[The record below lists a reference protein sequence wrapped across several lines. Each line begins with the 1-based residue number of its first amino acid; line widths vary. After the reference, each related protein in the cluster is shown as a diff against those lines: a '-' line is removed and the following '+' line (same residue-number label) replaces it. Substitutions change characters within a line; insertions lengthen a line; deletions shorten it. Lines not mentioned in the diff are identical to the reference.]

1 MSTHDHGHDHEG
13 SAEPHTHL
21 VSVGIDI
28 GSSTSHLM
36 FSQLAIGYPSAHRR
50 RPEILERKIIARS
63 PVLLTPFTENW
74 NIEAGPL
81 ERLIDESFRSAGL
94 SRENI
99 DTGAVIITGEAA
111 RRENA
116 QKIAELF
123 SAQAGQFVCA
133 TAGPRLEALLAAH
146 GSGAVGRSREEATT
160 LLNVDIG
167 GGTTKVSLID
177 KGRIAGV
184 TAFNIGARLIA
195 FDEKYR
201 ITRLEQSGKR
211 FLEALG
217 CKLGLGDEVDAE
229 TLRAV
234 AAKMARTLFDLI
246 AGGAPP
252 WSELLA
258 MPQLAKQPPLDG
270 ILFSG
275 GVSEYIYGREAGSF
289 GDLGA
294 LLGQAARE
302 QAEQRSYIVVDSS
315 EGIRATVIGASQ
327 YSMQMSGE
335 TIFIPDPK
343 ILPLRNLRVALVE
356 VSWDAPVADK
366 TATAIRK
373 TLAAADP
380 EVKATPFALVF
391 ISPPFLGYGAA
402 QDLAQGIRRV
412 LEALPHSERPRML
425 VFEQNIGRVIGEAL
439 GADLSIPCVDEISL
453 GEMDF
458 IDVGTVVDGEEY
470 VPVVIKSLAF
480 GA

>member
-1 MSTHDHGHDHEG
+1 MDNHHGHDHEG

-63 PVLLTPFTENW
+63 PVLLTPFKENW
-74 NIEAGPL
+74 NIEEGPL

-123 SAQAGQFVCA
+123 SAQAGHFVCA

-160 LLNVDIG
+160 LLNIDVG

-177 KGRIAGV
+177 KGKIAGV

-195 FDEKYR
+195 FDEKKR

-211 FLEALG
+211 FLESLG

-234 AAKMARTLFDLI
+234 AAKMARTLFELI
-246 AGGAPP
+246 ASGAPP
-252 WSELLA
+252 WSELLV
-258 MPQLAKQPPLDG
+258 MPQLGVLPPLDG

-294 LLGQAARE
+294 LLGRAVRA
-302 QAEQRSYIVVDSS
+302 QAEQMSYIVLDSS

-335 TIFIPDPK
+335 TIFIPDPAA
-343 ILPLRNLRVALVE
+343 LPLHNLRVSIVH
-356 VSWDAPVADK
+356 VSWDQPIAAK
-366 TATAIRK
+366 TANAIRE
-373 TLAAADP
+373 TIAATDP
-380 EVKATPFALVF
+380 EVKTAPFALVF
-391 ISPPFLGYGAA
+391 VSPPFLGYGAA
-402 QDLAQGIRRV
+402 QDLAQGIRH
-412 LEALPHSERPRML
+412 ALAPLDPAERPQML

-439 GADLSIPCVDEISL
+439 GVELSIPCVDEVSL

-458 IDVGTVVDGEEY
+458 IDVGTVVENEDY

-480 GA
+480 GV

>member
-1 MSTHDHGHDHEG
+1 MNNHHGHDHEG
-13 SAEPHTHL
+13 SSEPHTHL

-63 PVLLTPFTENW
+63 PVLLTPFTGDW
-74 NIEAGPL
+74 KIEPRPL
-81 ERLIDESFRSAGL
+81 AALIDESFRAAGL
-94 SRENI
+94 SRDRI
-99 DTGAVIITGEAA
+99 DTGAVIVTGEAA

-123 SAQAGQFVCA
+123 SAQAGRFVCA

-160 LLNVDIG
+160 LLNLDIG

-177 KGRIAGV
+177 KGRVVGV
-184 TAFNIGARLIA
+184 TALNIGARLVA
-195 FDEKYR
+195 FDEKQR
-201 ITRLEQSGKR
+201 ISRLEESGKR
-211 FLEALG
+211 FLAASGLKVGIGDNIEA
-217 CKLGLGDEVDAE
+217 DV
-229 TLRAV
+229 LRAV
-234 AAKMARTLFDLI
+234 AAKMARLLFDVV
-246 AGGAPP
+246 AGGEPP
-252 WSELLA
+252 WNELLV
-258 MPQLAKQPPLDG
+258 MPRLEKLPPLDG

-275 GVSEYIYGREAGSF
+275 GVSEYIYGREAATF
-289 GDLGA
+289 GDLGS
-294 LLGQAARE
+294 LLGKEVRA
-302 QAEQRSYIVVDSS
+302 QAEKRGYVILDSS

-335 TIFIPDPK
+335 TIFIPNPQA
-343 ILPLRNLRVALVE
+343 LPLRNLRVSLVQ
-356 VSWDAPVADK
+356 VSWEPPIAEKA
-366 TATAIRK
+366 ANAIR
-373 TLAAADP
+373 AAIAATDP
-380 EVKATPFALVF
+380 EVRAAPFALVF

-402 QDLAQGIRRV
+402 QDLAAGIRR
-412 LEALPHSERPRML
+412 ALAALAPGERPRLL
-425 VFEQNIGRVIGEAL
+425 VFEQNIGRVVGETL
-439 GADLSIPCVDEISL
+439 GRELSLPCVDEISL

-458 IDVGTVVDGEEY
+458 IDVGTIVAGEEY

>member
-1 MSTHDHGHDHEG
+1 MAHGHDHEG
-13 SAEPHTHL
+13 SSVPHTHL

-50 RPEILERKIIARS
+50 RPEILERRLIARS
-63 PVLLTPFTENW
+63 PVLLTPFTSDW

-81 ERLIDESFRSAGL
+81 AELIDNSFQEAGL
-94 SRENI
+94 SREQI

-160 LLNVDIG
+160 LLNIDVG

-177 KGRIAGV
+177 KGRVVGV
-184 TAFNIGARLIA
+184 TALNIGARLIA
-195 FDEKYR
+195 FDETGR

-211 FLEALG
+211 FLANVG
-217 CKLGLGDEVDAE
+217 CKLRLSDSVDAT
-229 TLRAV
+229 TLGVV
-234 AAKMARTLFDLI
+234 ASKMASVLFDLI
-246 AGGAPP
+246 AGGEPP
-252 WSELLA
+252 WSEIA
-258 MPQLAKQPPLDG
+258 IMPRLAKLPALDG

-275 GVSEYIYGREAGSF
+275 GVAEYIYGREAGSF
-289 GDLGA
+289 GDLGV
-294 LLGQAARE
+294 LLGKEVWE
-302 QAEQRSYIVVDSS
+302 QAKKRRYVVLDSS

-335 TIFIPDPK
+335 TVFIPNPK
-343 ILPLRNLRVALVE
+343 TLPLQNLRVSPVQ
-356 VSWDAPVADK
+356 VSWDAPIAAK
-366 TATAIRK
+366 SAKAIRDAI
-373 TLAAADP
+373 AATDA
-380 EVKATPFALVF
+380 EVKGTPFALVF

-402 QDLAQGIRRV
+402 QELATGIRET
-412 LEALPHSERPRML
+412 LGELSPAERPQML

-439 GADLSIPCVDEISL
+439 GKELSIPCVDEISL

-458 IDVGTVVDGEEY
+458 IDVGKIVEGEDY

-480 GA
+480 GV

>member
-1 MSTHDHGHDHEG
+1 MSNDHGHDHEG
-13 SAEPHTHL
+13 SSVPHTHL

-50 RPEILERKIIARS
+50 RPEILERKLIARS
-63 PVLLTPFTENW
+63 PVLLTPFTGDW

-81 ERLIDESFRSAGL
+81 AELIDGSFRAAGL
-94 SRENI
+94 SREQI

-146 GSGAVGRSREEATT
+146 GSGAVGRSREEGTT
-160 LLNVDIG
+160 ILNIDVG

-177 KGRIAGV
+177 KGRVVGV
-184 TAFNIGARLIA
+184 TALNIGARLIA
-195 FDEKYR
+195 YDDSGR
-201 ITRLEQSGKR
+201 ITRLEQSGKK
-211 FLEALG
+211 FLAHVG
-217 CKLGLGDEVDAE
+217 CKQGIGDNIDAA
-229 TLRAV
+229 TSRAV
-234 AAKMARTLFDLI
+234 AAKMAGVLFDVL
-246 AGGAPP
+246 AGVKPPWNELMVMPPLAPP
-252 WSELLA
+252 T
-258 MPQLAKQPPLDG
+258 QIDG
-270 ILFSG
+270 VLFSG

-289 GDLGA
+289 GDLGV
-294 LLGQAARE
+294 LLGKEVRE
-302 QAEQRSYIVVDSS
+302 HAKKKGYAVLDSS

-343 ILPLRNLRVALVE
+343 KLPLKNLRVSLVH
-356 VSWDAPVADK
+356 VSWDAPVAEK
-366 TATAIRK
+366 AAKAIRE
-373 TLAAADP
+373 TIASTDP
-380 EVKATPFALVF
+380 EVKASPFALVF

-402 QDLAQGIRRV
+402 QDLAAGIRR
-412 LEALPHSERPRML
+412 ALAELAPEERPQML
-425 VFEQNIGRVIGEAL
+425 VFEQNIGRVIGETL
-439 GADLSIPCVDEISL
+439 GKELSIPCVDEISL

-458 IDVGTVVDGEEY
+458 IDVGAIVAGEEY

>member
-1 MSTHDHGHDHEG
+1 MSNDHGHDHEG

-50 RPEILERKIIARS
+50 RPEILERKLIARS
-63 PVLLTPFTENW
+63 PVLLTPFTGDW

-81 ERLIDESFRSAGL
+81 AELIDGSFRAAGL
-94 SRENI
+94 TREKI
-99 DTGAVIITGEAA
+99 DTGAVIVTGEAA

-160 LLNVDIG
+160 LLNVDVG
-167 GGTTKVSLID
+167 GGTTKVSLIE
-177 KGRIAGV
+177 KGRVVGV
-184 TAFNIGARLIA
+184 TALNIGARLIA
-195 FDEKYR
+195 FDERGR
-201 ITRLEQSGKR
+201 ITRLEQSGKK
-211 FLEALG
+211 FLQKVG
-217 CKLGLGDEVDAE
+217 CKRGLGESVDPAE
-229 TLRAV
+229 LSEV
-234 AAKMARTLFDLI
+234 AAKMAAVLFDQI
-246 AGGAPP
+246 EGEEAP
-252 WSELLA
+252 WSEIRIMPLL
-258 MPQLAKQPPLDG
+258 PQLPQIDG
-270 ILFSG
+270 VLFSG

-294 LLGQAARE
+294 LLGKEVRGQAQKRG
-302 QAEQRSYIVVDSS
+302 YTILDSS

-335 TIFIPDPK
+335 TIFIPNPK
-343 ILPLRNLRVALVE
+343 ILPLRNLRVSPVQ
-356 VSWDAPVADK
+356 VSWDAPIGEKAAK
-366 TATAIRK
+366 AIRS
-373 TLAAADP
+373 TIAATDP
-380 EVKATPFALVF
+380 EVKGAPFALVF

-402 QDLAQGIRRV
+402 QDLATGIRR
-412 LEALPHSERPRML
+412 ALAEVPASERPQML

-439 GADLSIPCVDEISL
+439 GKELSIPCVDEISL

-458 IDVGTVVDGEEY
+458 IDVGKIVEGEDY

-480 GA
+480 GV

>member
-1 MSTHDHGHDHEG
+1 MSNEHGHHHEG

-50 RPEILERKIIARS
+50 RPEILERKLIARS
-63 PVLLTPFTENW
+63 PVLLTPFTGNW

-81 ERLIDESFRSAGL
+81 AELIDGSFRSAGL
-94 SRENI
+94 SRERI

-146 GSGAVGRSREEATT
+146 GSGAVGRSREEGTT
-160 LLNVDIG
+160 LLNIDLG

-177 KGRIAGV
+177 KGRVVGV
-184 TAFNIGARLIA
+184 TALNIGARLIA
-195 FDEKYR
+195 FDEKGR
-201 ITRLEQSGKR
+201 IARLEQSGKR
-211 FLEALG
+211 FLQNVG
-217 CKLGLGDEVDAE
+217 CKRGLGESVDPA
-229 TLRAV
+229 TLSEV
-234 AAKMARTLFDLI
+234 AAKMAAVLFDQI
-246 AGGAPP
+246 EGGEPP
-252 WSELLA
+252 WSEIMA
-258 MPQLAKQPPLDG
+258 MPSLAPQPRIDG
-270 ILFSG
+270 VLFSG
-275 GVSEYIYGREAGSF
+275 GVAEYIYGRETGSF
-289 GDLGA
+289 GDLGF
-294 LLGQAARE
+294 LLGKEVRE
-302 QAEQRSYIVVDSS
+302 QAKKRRYVVLDSS

-335 TIFIPDPK
+335 TIFIPNPK
-343 ILPLRNLRVALVE
+343 SLPLHNLRVAPVQ
-356 VSWDAPVADK
+356 VSWDAPIAEK
-366 TATAIRK
+366 AAKAIRA
-373 TLAAADP
+373 TIAATDP
-380 EVKATPFALVF
+380 EVRGTPFALVF
-391 ISPPFLGYGAA
+391 VSPPFLGYGAA
-402 QDLAQGIRRV
+402 QELATGIRR
-412 LEALPHSERPRML
+412 ALAEVPASERPQML

-439 GADLSIPCVDEISL
+439 GKELSIPCVDEISL

-458 IDVGTVVDGEEY
+458 IDVGAIVPGEDY

-480 GA
+480 GV

>member
-1 MSTHDHGHDHEG
+1 MDNHHGHDHEG
-13 SAEPHTHL
+13 SSVPHTHL

-63 PVLLTPFTENW
+63 PVLLTPFAGDW
-74 NIEAGPL
+74 NIEAEPL
-81 ERLIDESFRSAGL
+81 AALIEESFRGAGL
-94 SRENI
+94 TREQI

-111 RRENA
+111 RRDNA

-160 LLNVDIG
+160 LLNIDIG
-167 GGTTKVSLID
+167 GGTTKVTLIE

-184 TAFNIGARLIA
+184 TALNIGARLIA
-195 FDEKYR
+195 LDGRGR
-201 ITRLEQSGKR
+201 IARLERSGQKI
-211 FLEALG
+211 LDAIG
-217 CKLGLGDEVDAE
+217 CKLGLGDLGDAE
-229 TLRAV
+229 TLRA
-234 AAKMARTLFDLI
+234 AAATMTRVLFDLLG
-246 AGGAPP
+246 GGAPP
-252 WSELLA
+252 WREFLI
-258 MPQLAKQPPLDG
+258 MPTLGKLPPLDG

-275 GVSEYIYGREAGSF
+275 GVSEYIYGREAGAF
-289 GDLGA
+289 GDLGP
-294 LLGQAARE
+294 LLGDAVKKEAKR
-302 QAEQRSYIVVDSS
+302 RGYVVLDGS

-343 ILPLRNLRVALVE
+343 TLPLHNLRVSLVQ
-356 VSWDAPVADK
+356 VSWKPPIAANSAD
-366 TATAIRK
+366 AIRAA
-373 TLAAADP
+373 LAATDP
-380 EVKATPFALVF
+380 EVRAAPFALVF

-402 QDLAQGIRRV
+402 QDLAQGIRA
-412 LEALPHSERPRML
+412 ALAPLAPAERPRML
-425 VFEQNIGRVIGEAL
+425 VFEQNIGRIVGESL
-439 GADLSIPCVDEISL
+439 GSELGIPCVDEIVL
-453 GEMDF
+453 GELDF
-458 IDVGTVVDGEEY
+458 IDVGAIVAGEEY

-480 GA
+480 GV